1 MSILV
6 GIGIVTMVTTFYL
19 GRKGWQAFHK
29 AVGITPGVLMYQDYH
44 APLSLAAMNWQRLNL
59 NQKHLA
65 NVPEQQLRQLQ
76 RIDEKVNRYEVYQ
89 KELQQQNR
97 TPVAT
102 ESQFVLHKM
111 LHARLPEILA
121 SYHQLA
127 TINTSAKH
135 ANHEKTVEAGA
146 LLQKVLN
153 NIEQRLD
160 TLLEQIET
168 QHLQDLRAMSSYID
182 SHNS

>member
-6 GIGIVTMVTTFYL
+6 GIGVVTTITVFYL

-29 AVGITPGVLMYQDYH
+29 AVGITPGVLTYQDYH
-44 APLSLAAMNWQRLNL
+44 APLSLAAMSWQRLDL
-59 NQKHLA
+59 NQKHLK
-65 NVPEQQLRQLQ
+65 NVPDHQLQQLQ
-76 RIDEKVNRYEVYQ
+76 RIDDKVNRYEIYQ

-111 LHARLPEILA
+111 LHTRLPEMLA
-121 SYHQLA
+121 SYHQL
-127 TINTSAKH
+127 TNINTSAKH
-135 ANHEKTVEAGA
+135 VNHEKKAEASE
-146 LLQKVLN
+146 LLQKILN

-160 TLLEQIET
+160 SLLDQIEV
-168 QHLQDLRAMSSYID
+168 QHLQDLRAMNRYID
-182 SHNS
+182 SHDR

>member
-29 AVGITPGVLMYQDYH
+29 AVGITPGVLTYQDYH
-44 APLSLAAMNWQRLNL
+44 APLSLAAMSWQRLNL

-76 RIDEKVNRYEVYQ
+76 RIDEKVNHYEVYQ

-111 LHARLPEILA
+111 LHNP
-121 SYHQLA
+121 
-127 TINTSAKH
+127 
-135 ANHEKTVEAGA
+135 
-146 LLQKVLN
+146 
-153 NIEQRLD
+153 
-160 TLLEQIET
+160 
-168 QHLQDLRAMSSYID
+168 SSG
-182 SHNS
+182 